1 MGGEGVGLIMPRY
14 SIKICDETSC
24 EDLTAGTA
32 ESAKRKLAKAV
43 RKRAKRFAKSK
54 IPEGHVHGEVRE
66 VNRGVMSDEAIYV
79 ADEHYGAPTRRTRRR
94 KTAPAA
100 E

>member
-1 MGGEGVGLIMPRY
+1 MPKYLISCCDGE
-14 SIKICDETSC
+14 TC
-24 EDLTAGTA
+24 EELSAGTA

-66 VNRGVMSDEAIYV
+66 VNRGVMADEALYV
-79 ADEHYGAPTRRTRRR
+79 ADEHYGAPTKRTRRR
-94 KTAPAA
+94 KAPKPT